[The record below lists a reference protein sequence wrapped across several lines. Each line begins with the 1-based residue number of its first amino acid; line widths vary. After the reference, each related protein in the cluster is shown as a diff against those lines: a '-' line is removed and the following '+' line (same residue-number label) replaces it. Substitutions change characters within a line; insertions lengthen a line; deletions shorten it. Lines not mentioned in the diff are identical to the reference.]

1 MCIEIELEDVKQ
13 ISLWHKVVDGLNLP
27 MWEEV
32 YSDTR
37 RKPWNAVSIADH
49 SISLSWKGREEFH
62 RL

>member
-1 MCIEIELEDVKQ
+1 MATSATKR
-13 ISLWHKVVDGLNLP
+13 VVDGSNLVL
-27 MWEEV
+27 WVEV